1 MKKLFITL
9 SLASAFALMPTLAA
23 AQAPVAAAIKGDA
36 KAGQGKAVAICSG
49 CHGMPGTKTAYPEVY
64 QVPRIGGQSEAYL
77 VSALKSYRA
86 GNRYHQTMVGLATA
100 LTEKEIVDIAA
111 YYADPTFGKAK

>member
-1 MKKLFITL
+1 MKKI
-9 SLASAFALMPTLAA
+9 PTLLAPVLVSVFLFTSLSA
-23 AQAPVAAAIKGDA
+23 PAQAPAVKGNPA
-36 KAGQGKAVAICSG
+36 AGQSKAVAICSG

-64 QVPRIGGQSEAYL
+64 QVPKIAGQSEAYL

-86 GNRYHQTMVGLATA
+86 GNRYHQTMMGLAAA

-111 YYADPTFGKAK
+111 YYADASFGKAK

>member
-1 MKKLFITL
+1 MKKLLILF
-9 SLASAFALMPTLAA
+9 SCASVFAASFA
-23 AQAPVAAAIKGDA
+23 SSVASAQAPAAKGDPT
-36 KAGQGKAVAICSG
+36 AGQGKAVAICSG

-100 LTEKEIVDIAA
+100 LTEKEILDIAA
-111 YYADPTFGKAK
+111 YYANPAFGKAK